1 MSTETPETGAAAATA
16 ATAVAADRAGRL
28 AAVAAERELDAIL
41 VTDLVNLRY
50 VTGFTGSNGLALV
63 GPDLRRFVTDFRY
76 LLQAADQLVGE
87 WEQEIATDVLARAAE
102 TLPGDRPFRL
112 GFDDAGLSVRE
123 HARLAGMVAEGV
135 ELVAAGGAVEDLR
148 ARKEADELD
157 KLRAAAALADRA
169 LEDVLGRGLT
179 GRTERDVALDLD
191 ITMRRMGAEAVSF
204 DPIVAAGPHGALPH
218 ADPREEV
225 IPPDT
230 LVVVDWGCQLDG
242 YASDCTRTFATGDV
256 DPRDA
261 EVYATVLRAQEAALE
276 AVRPGPTGREVDA
289 VARGIIDAAGHA
301 EHFGHGL
308 GHGVGLAVHEGPRL
322 SKQGETALEAGHV
335 VTVEPG
341 IYVPGRIGVRIEDLV
356 VVTPGGHEVLSS
368 LPKELRVVGGGA

>member
-1 MSTETPETGAAAATA
+1 
-16 ATAVAADRAGRL
+16 
-28 AAVAAERELDAIL
+28 
-41 VTDLVNLRY
+41 VNLRY

-63 GPDLRRFVTDFRY
+63 GPGIRRFVTDFRY
-76 LLQAADQLVGE
+76 LLQSAGQLVGE
-87 WEQEIATDVLARAAE
+87 WEREIATDVLARAAE
-102 TLPGDRPFRL
+102 TLPDDRPFRL
-112 GFDDAGLSVRE
+112 GFDDAALSVRE
-123 HARLAGMVAEGV
+123 HARLAGMVGDQV

-148 ARKEADELD
+148 ARKEPEELD

-169 LEDVLGRGLT
+169 LEDVLTRGLA

-204 DPIVAAGPHGALPH
+204 DPIVAAGAHGALPH

-225 IPPDT
+225 IPTDT
-230 LVVVDWGCQLDG
+230 LVVVDWGCQL
-242 YASDCTRTFATGDV
+242 

-341 IYVPGRIGVRIEDLV
+341 IYVPNRVGVRIEDLV
-356 VVTPGGHEVLSS
+356 VVTPDGHEVLSS
-368 LPKELRVVGGGA
+368 LSKELRTV

>member
-1 MSTETPETGAAAATA
+1 LSTETPETTATTA
-16 ATAVAADRAGRL
+16 AERAGRL
-28 AAVAAERELDAIL
+28 EAVAAERELHAVL

-63 GPDLRRFVTDFRY
+63 GPGVRRFVTDFRY
-76 LLQAADQLVGE
+76 LLQAGDELVGT
-87 WEQEIATDVLARAAE
+87 WETEIATDVLARAAE
-102 TLPGDRPFRL
+102 TLPDGDALRL
-112 GFDDAGLSVRE
+112 GFDDAHLSVRD
-123 HARLAGMVAEGV
+123 HARLAGLVGEHV

-148 ARKEADELD
+148 ARKDPAELAA
-157 KLRAAAALADRA
+157 LRDAAALADRA
-169 LEDVLGRGLT
+169 LEDVLGRGLA

-191 ITMRRMGAEAVSF
+191 VTMRRMGAEAVSF
-204 DPIVAAGPHGALPH
+204 DPIVAAGAHGALPH
-218 ADPREEV
+218 ATPRDEV
-225 IPPDT
+225 IPEHT
-230 LVVVDWGCQLDG
+230 LVVIDWGCQLHG
-242 YASDCTRTFATGDV
+242 YASDCTRTIATGDL

-261 EVYATVLRAQEAALE
+261 EIYATVLRAQEAALD

-322 SKQGETALEAGHV
+322 SKQGEVALEAGHV

-341 IYVPGRIGVRIEDLV
+341 IYVPGQVGVRIEDLV
-356 VVTPGGHEVLSS
+356 VVTPEGREVLSS
-368 LPKELRVVGGGA
+368 LPKELRVVGPAGATG

>member
-1 MSTETPETGAAAATA
+1 MSTETPEPVTA
-16 ATAVAADRAGRL
+16 SAADRADRL
-28 AAVAAERELDAIL
+28 AAVAADRELDAVL

-63 GPDLRRFVTDFRY
+63 GPGTRRFVTDFRY
-76 LLQAADQLVGE
+76 LLQSAEQLVGE
-87 WEQEIATDVLARAAE
+87 WEREIATDVLARAAE

-112 GFDDAGLSVRE
+112 GFDDAALSVRE
-123 HARLAGMVAEGV
+123 HARLAGMVGDQV

-148 ARKEADELD
+148 ARKEPEELD
-157 KLRAAAALADRA
+157 RLRAAAALADRA
-169 LEDVLGRGLT
+169 LEDVLTRGLA

-191 ITMRRMGAEAVSF
+191 LTMRRMGAEAVSF

-218 ADPREEV
+218 ASPREEV
-225 IPPDT
+225 IPEHT

-242 YASDCTRTFATGDV
+242 YASDCTRTFATGRL

-289 VARGIIDAAGHA
+289 VARGIIDMAGHA

-356 VVTPGGHEVLSS
+356 VVTADGHEVLSGLS
-368 LPKELRVVGGGA
+368 KELRTV